1 MVRIMRMNVTLLLE
15 NVSSDRNYTDNR
27 QSGVDATVE
36 RVGDIKGEPP
46 INKAIDRNTASK
58 MANLLEGLEFPA
70 TKENIKSHLNK
81 KSPTMGL
88 FVSTNPLSHIIPSQ
102 LNLFEYKLRNSL
114 RCVLPISS
122 SPSTTNLTLHGT
134 SPDFLR

>member
-1 MVRIMRMNVTLLLE
+1 MS

-46 INKAIDRNTASK
+46 INKAIDRDTASK
-58 MANLLEGLEFPA
+58 MANLLEGLEFST

-81 KSPTMGL
+81 KSPTMGNRINDVFEAVQNNL
-88 FVSTNPLSHIIPSQ
+88 KDGVKYYSTYDVEVASRLVEKKP
-102 LNLFEYKLRNSL
+102 
-114 RCVLPISS
+114 
-122 SPSTTNLTLHGT
+122 
-134 SPDFLR
+134 

>member
-1 MVRIMRMNVTLLLE
+1 MS

-27 QSGVDATVE
+27 QSGVDATAE

-46 INKAIDRNTASK
+46 TNKATDWNTASK

-81 KSPTMGL
+81 KSPTMGNRINDVFEAVQNNL
-88 FVSTNPLSHIIPSQ
+88 EDGVKYYSTYDIEVASRLVEKKP
-102 LNLFEYKLRNSL
+102 
-114 RCVLPISS
+114 
-122 SPSTTNLTLHGT
+122 
-134 SPDFLR
+134 

>member
-1 MVRIMRMNVTLLLE
+1 MS

-58 MANLLEGLEFPA
+58 MANLLEDLEFPT

-81 KSPTMGL
+81 KSPTMGNRINDVFEAVQNNL
-88 FVSTNPLSHIIPSQ
+88 KDGVKYYSTYDVEVASRLVEKKP
-102 LNLFEYKLRNSL
+102 
-114 RCVLPISS
+114 
-122 SPSTTNLTLHGT
+122 
-134 SPDFLR
+134 

>member
-1 MVRIMRMNVTLLLE
+1 MS

-81 KSPTMGL
+81 KSPTMGNRINDVFEAIQNNL
-88 FVSTNPLSHIIPSQ
+88 EDGVKYYSTYDVEVASRLVEKKP
-102 LNLFEYKLRNSL
+102 
-114 RCVLPISS
+114 
-122 SPSTTNLTLHGT
+122 
-134 SPDFLR
+134 

>member
-1 MVRIMRMNVTLLLE
+1 MS

-46 INKAIDRNTASK
+46 TNKATDRNTASK

-70 TKENIKSHLNK
+70 TKEDIKNHLNK
-81 KSPTMGL
+81 KSPTMG
-88 FVSTNPLSHIIPSQ
+88 NRI
-102 LNLFEYKLRNSL
+102 NDLFEAVQNNLEDGVKYYSTYDVEVASRLVEKKL
-114 RCVLPISS
+114 
-122 SPSTTNLTLHGT
+122 
-134 SPDFLR
+134 

>member
-1 MVRIMRMNVTLLLE
+1 MRMNVTLLLE

-81 KSPTMGL
+81 KSPTMGNRINDV
-88 FVSTNPLSHIIPSQ
+88 FEAVQ
-102 LNLFEYKLRNSL
+102 LMM
-114 RCVLPISS
+114 P
-122 SPSTTNLTLHGT
+122 
-134 SPDFLR
+134 

>member
-1 MVRIMRMNVTLLLE
+1 MS

-70 TKENIKSHLNK
+70 TKENIKNHLNK
-81 KSPTMGL
+81 KSPTMGNRINDVFEAVQNNL
-88 FVSTNPLSHIIPSQ
+88 EDGVKYYSTYDVEVASRLVEKKP
-102 LNLFEYKLRNSL
+102 
-114 RCVLPISS
+114 
-122 SPSTTNLTLHGT
+122 
-134 SPDFLR
+134 

>member
-1 MVRIMRMNVTLLLE
+1 MS

-81 KSPTMGL
+81 KSPTMGNRINDVFEAVQNNL
-88 FVSTNPLSHIIPSQ
+88 EGGVKYYSTYDVEVASRLVEKKP
-102 LNLFEYKLRNSL
+102 
-114 RCVLPISS
+114 
-122 SPSTTNLTLHGT
+122 
-134 SPDFLR
+134 

>member
-1 MVRIMRMNVTLLLE
+1 MS
-15 NVSSDRNYTDNR
+15 NVSSDRNYSDNR

-81 KSPTMGL
+81 KSPTMGNRINDVFEAVQNNL
-88 FVSTNPLSHIIPSQ
+88 EDGVKYYSTYDVEVASRLVEKKP
-102 LNLFEYKLRNSL
+102 
-114 RCVLPISS
+114 
-122 SPSTTNLTLHGT
+122 
-134 SPDFLR
+134 

>member
-1 MVRIMRMNVTLLLE
+1 MS

-58 MANLLEGLEFPA
+58 MANLLEGLEFPT

-81 KSPTMGL
+81 KSPTMGNRINDV
-88 FVSTNPLSHIIPSQ
+88 FEAVQ
-102 LNLFEYKLRNSL
+102 LMM
-114 RCVLPISS
+114 P
-122 SPSTTNLTLHGT
+122 
-134 SPDFLR
+134 

>member
-1 MVRIMRMNVTLLLE
+1 MS

-46 INKAIDRNTASK
+46 INKAIDKNTASK
-58 MANLLEGLEFPA
+58 MANPLEGLEFPT

-81 KSPTMGL
+81 KSPTMGNRINDVFEAVQNNL
-88 FVSTNPLSHIIPSQ
+88 EDGVKYYSTYDVEVASRLVEKKP
-102 LNLFEYKLRNSL
+102 
-114 RCVLPISS
+114 
-122 SPSTTNLTLHGT
+122 
-134 SPDFLR
+134 

>member
-1 MVRIMRMNVTLLLE
+1 MS

-58 MANLLEGLEFPA
+58 MANLLEGLEFPT

-81 KSPTMGL
+81 KSPTMGNRINDVFEAVQNNL
-88 FVSTNPLSHIIPSQ
+88 KDGVKYYSTYDVEVASRLVEKKP
-102 LNLFEYKLRNSL
+102 
-114 RCVLPISS
+114 
-122 SPSTTNLTLHGT
+122 
-134 SPDFLR
+134 